1 MIDSA
6 MDEDV
11 ELISRR
17 RVLDDFLKVDEATV
31 RVGGEVQRR
40 LSLER
45 GDSVAAVVERRE
57 DGAILLTRQFRYPTM
72 AKGPGYLLEL
82 PAGTVEDDEDPVDAL
97 RRELVEE
104 LGFEADR
111 IEPIATIYV
120 SPGGSSER
128 VLLYATEVGA
138 ADRVGDGGGLR
149 SEGEAIEIVA
159 VSIDDL
165 LAMVAD
171 GTIADAKTIIGAL
184 WLERRR
190 AGGT

>member
-1 MIDSA
+1 MIDPA

-82 PAGTVEDDEDPVDAL
+82 PAGIVEEDEDPVDAL
-97 RRELVEE
+97 RRELIEE
-104 LGFEADR
+104 LGYEAGR
-111 IEPIATIYV
+111 LEPIATFYV

-128 VLLYATEVGA
+128 ILLYSTEVGA
-138 ADRVGDGGGLR
+138 DERVSDGGGLA
-149 SEGEAIEIVA
+149 SEGESIEIVA

-184 WLERRR
+184 WLQRRR
-190 AGGT
+190 AG

>member
-1 MIDSA
+1 

-17 RVLDDFLKVDEATV
+17 RVFDDYLKVDEAVV

-40 LSLER
+40 MSLER

-57 DGAILLTRQFRYPTM
+57 DGAVLLTRQFRYPTLEH
-72 AKGPGYLLEL
+72 GPGFLLEL
-82 PAGTVEDDEDPVDAL
+82 PAGTIDGDEEPVSAV
-97 RRELVEE
+97 RRELIEE
-104 LGFEADR
+104 LGYEAGDL
-111 IEPIATIYV
+111 EPIATFYV
-120 SPGGSSER
+120 TPGGSSER
-128 VLLYATEVGA
+128 IFLYATHVGDD
-138 ADRVGDGGGLR
+138 DRVGGGGGLP

-159 VSIDDL
+159 VSVDEL

-171 GTIADAKTIIGAL
+171 GTIEDAKTIIGAW

-190 AGGT
+190 GGAEAP